1 MLTHLTCPTMCAFAF
16 CGTTFPAQQL
26 PHEVFFDKEIL
37 HRMRM
42 YRAGSH
48 LIFISDDQD
57 RIICQRPG
65 RVSPQCSPNPQ

>member
-42 YRAGSH
+42 YR
-48 LIFISDDQD
+48 
-57 RIICQRPG
+57 
-65 RVSPQCSPNPQ
+65 